1 MKTMFKVAALMVSV
15 GIAFVCFTVNV
26 GIADVGGVTGTIVV
40 QKGTSQV
47 DIQKTQNALRIA
59 GAIWTAIAL
68 GCLAWISRRSLPRP
82 INEKTP
88 DVAIVHNN
96 RGWEYYKRGDLDR
109 AITEYQQAVAI
120 EANYPEA
127 WNNLGLAFGA
137 RGLNDQAISC
147 LEKAIVLA
155 PRLAS
160 ARNDLAIAY
169 FSVGRKEAA
178 LANALKAQ
186 ELGAKVNPEFMQ
198 MLQ

>member
-1 MKTMFKVAALMVSV
+1 MKTAVKIVALIVSV

-26 GIADVGGVTGTIVV
+26 GTADVGGVTGTIVV

-59 GAIWTAIAL
+59 GAVWTAIAL
-68 GCLAWISRRSLPRP
+68 GCLVWISRRSPPRP
-82 INEKTP
+82 INAIIP

-96 RGWEYYKRGDLDR
+96 RGWEYYRRGDLDR

-120 EANYPEA
+120 ESNYPEA

-160 ARNDLAIAY
+160 VRNDLAIAY
-169 FSVGRKEAA
+169 CSAGRKEAA
-178 LANALKAQ
+178 LASALKAQ
-186 ELGAKVNPEFMQ
+186 SIRSSQHSSASGC
-198 MLQ
+198 